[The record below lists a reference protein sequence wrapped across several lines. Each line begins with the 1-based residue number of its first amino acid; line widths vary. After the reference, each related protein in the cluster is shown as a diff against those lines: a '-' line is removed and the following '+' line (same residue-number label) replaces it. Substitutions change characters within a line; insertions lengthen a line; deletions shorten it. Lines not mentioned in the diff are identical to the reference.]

1 MSGIFN
7 QFHQPV
13 GMTLSDWKG
22 APFPQAQQITGR
34 YCKLERINAERH
46 AKELYEAY
54 SEASDCRDWTYLA
67 VGPFETFD
75 TFLDYVKKM
84 EEQTD
89 PMHFAVIDLTSMK
102 PVGTFALMRI
112 DTSNGVIEVGHVS
125 YSVRM
130 KRSRISTE
138 VISLLLKYV
147 FEDLGYRRF

>member
-1 MSGIFN
+1 MDMSGIFN

-67 VGPFETFD
+67 VGPF
-75 TFLDYVKKM
+75 
-84 EEQTD
+84 
-89 PMHFAVIDLTSMK
+89 
-102 PVGTFALMRI
+102 
-112 DTSNGVIEVGHVS
+112 
-125 YSVRM
+125 
-130 KRSRISTE
+130 
-138 VISLLLKYV
+138 
-147 FEDLGYRRF
+147 